1 MLGHV
6 YKQVGTKFDLEAQ
19 YKAIGGFL
27 VLRAINPSLLNPFT
41 FGIASEEPKPSA
53 KKELTNVSRILQ
65 NLANETSPSAKNKF
79 LAPFD
84 DFVEQEIPKMREL
97 YDEIVTRD
105 VQAIENPSVLEVPQD
120 VEQDSLAAIW
130 NYIYL
135 NKKEIENGD
144 EDGEFKE
151 LFAKIDKEIKKKN

>member
-1 MLGHV
+1 MLAHV

-19 YKAIGGFL
+19 YKSIGGFL
-27 VLRAINPSLLNPFT
+27 ILRALNPALIGPRA
-41 FGIASEEPKPSA
+41 FGIATEDPKPSA
-53 KKELTNVSRILQ
+53 QKELTNVSRILQ

-105 VQAIENPSVLEVPQD
+105 IQAIDNPSVLEVPQD
-120 VEQDSLAAIW
+120 VEQDSLATIW
-130 NYIYL
+130 NFIYL
-135 NKKEIENGD
+135 HKKDIESGD

-151 LFAKIDKEIKKKN
+151 LFQKIDKEK